1 MIDVSCRSTV
11 EALSTR
17 CGSRRSDARRFRR
30 GSAGVYEAVGRAGRS
45 AHSVAAVARHVRFE
59 DFRYVGDRD
68 AQRVYDQDTE
78 DEVTGEVVA
87 RPRRNQA
94 RTAFS
99 PDTLAEARNR
109 G

>member
-1 MIDVSCRSTV
+1 VRLQTIGRSTLPPGIGA
-11 EALSTR
+11 ESTR
-17 CGSRRSDARRFRR
+17 QWGA
-30 GSAGVYEAVGRAGRS
+30 RAGR
-45 AHSVAAVARHVRFE
+45 AHSVGAVARHVRFE

-87 RPRRNQA
+87 RLVATNRA
-94 RTAFS
+94 TAFS

-109 G
+109 GYELAS

>member
-1 MIDVSCRSTV
+1 
-11 EALSTR
+11 
-17 CGSRRSDARRFRR
+17 
-30 GSAGVYEAVGRAGRS
+30 
-45 AHSVAAVARHVRFE
+45 VARHVRFA

-87 RPRRNQA
+87 RLVATNCA
-94 RTAFS
+94 TAFS

-109 G
+109 GYELSS